1 MGLIKQVAFSHRREP
16 VALEVFWMELL
27 VIQPIIQ
34 QQEEREAKCLAGLE
48 VQVEALMGVEEE
60 AGVLLEVMVKMEVF
74 HYPRDCLVCFP
85 VVEVV
90 VLGQLSAE
98 QETMEAAVEMAT
110 QHLN

>member
-1 MGLIKQVAFSHRREP
+1 MEDVGLIKQVAFSHRREP

-34 QQEEREAKCLAGLE
+34 QQEEREAKWLE